1 MLGPGRHQEEGRTL
15 GPCQAVWEGS
25 LFSPQRGDAEPRS
38 RELARGLMGWGCWF
52 TCPQP
57 VSGGLC
63 TCSQWG
69 WRESREAHAA
79 CTGYGSEQPQGTGGL
94 SFDHCQLLSTN
105 VNLFCPEVALQ
116 CLWRASESILALLLS
131 PFCPQVLWGRQCW
144 RWVRFLGVLRSS
156 KPPAVRTRGGPGWPL
171 SCHPRPRG
179 QEDGRGTTGGPTAS
193 ASLPSCSPILD
204 TLACL

>member
-105 VNLFCPEVALQ
+105 ANLFCPEVALQ
-116 CLWRASESILALLLS
+116 CLWRASESILALLLR
-131 PFCPQVLWGRQCW
+131 PIRRPARGEKPKHVDKIPG
-144 RWVRFLGVLRSS
+144 LRKRKGSQTLTLAYFPAFRKITAPNPS
-156 KPPAVRTRGGPGWPL
+156 K
-171 SCHPRPRG
+171 S
-179 QEDGRGTTGGPTAS
+179 
-193 ASLPSCSPILD
+193 SLPPHESLGRLLLVSNLEK
-204 TLACL
+204 